1 MNNLTFPCWFKM
13 SPLLHNKFSYA
24 HIQMLSIDLSVFAYS
39 SISTMHS
46 INKDLWCKS
55 LSILLFSSAFSWLF
69 HTLSFEMKCR
79 ISISS
84 YKTTNHKK
92 TKKVLDRFS
101 LNLCMNLETIGIF
114 TVLSF
119 FLQGR
124 NIHFIYS
131 GLLLCCHG
139 IFQLIWY
146 SAHAWMKNRMEDLYK
161 LILRRVCV
169 RMT

>member
-1 MNNLTFPCWFKM
+1 MVQVSFH
-13 SPLLHNKFSYA
+13 S
-24 HIQMLSIDLSVFAYS
+24 SVFI
-39 SISTMHS
+39 SI
-46 INKDLWCKS
+46 
-55 LSILLFSSAFSWLF
+55 SWLF
-69 HTLSFEMKCR
+69 HTLSFEMKFR

-169 RMT
+169 RMTQNVSSWFLSNVQIIISVPLNVVQTSVIPKCNPSSVSFFFYLYFV